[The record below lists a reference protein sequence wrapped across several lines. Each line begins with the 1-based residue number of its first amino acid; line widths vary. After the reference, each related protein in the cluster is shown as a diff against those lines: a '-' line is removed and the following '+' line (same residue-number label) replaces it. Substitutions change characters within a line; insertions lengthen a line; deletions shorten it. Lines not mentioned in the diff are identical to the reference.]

1 MKTNHLVCFVNQINQ
16 LIQKNQFKRM
26 ICSLIGLIHV
36 NSLTQLSVNND
47 LNFSLFP
54 SQNDCRALED
64 LSFCAP

>member
-1 MKTNHLVCFVNQINQ
+1 LFCESNQSINSKEPV
-16 LIQKNQFKRM
+16 QKNDLFTNWTYP
-26 ICSLIGLIHV
+26 V